1 MREACHG
8 ERDTVAWPS
17 TASQMAPLRGLLKED
32 FTLLVLVALPG
43 EPEGASN
50 YDDRHTFFGGAPEH
64 RTG

>member
-1 MREACHG
+1 
-8 ERDTVAWPS
+8 
-17 TASQMAPLRGLLKED
+17 MAPLRGLLKED